1 MYFPFGR
8 VKLTYN
14 EHIKGQRLV
23 QLRIIFQTF
32 FQLMPVAS
40 RKPRA
45 YSTNVE
51 SASKSEPLAQSKGR
65 YMVTLIPGDGVGP
78 ELCHSVK
85 RVFR

>member
-1 MYFPFGR
+1 MNILK
-8 VKLTYN
+8 VKL
-14 EHIKGQRLV
+14 KVALVKLRLT
-23 QLRIIFQTF
+23 FQTF
-32 FQLMPVAS
+32 FQLMPAS
-40 RKPRA
+40 FRKPRA